1 MTITTQK
8 GEKSTITLTI
18 TVATNEQAPFIQ
30 KAAETVGKHLNVS
43 GFRSGHIPFD
53 IVKKEVGDIRLLEV
67 ASEEMVKRG
76 LIQAVTENKLETV
89 GNPQITIKTMVP
101 GNDFVAEVVWA
112 LMPSVT
118 LPKLTDIS
126 VTKKEVTAL
135 PSDLEG
141 SLQEL
146 RKMRAS
152 EAATTEGAT
161 RTSRV
166 VIDMVISLEKVPV
179 EGGTAKNH
187 SIVLDETTYVPGLT
201 DALIGVKKG
210 EHKEFTLKFPEN
222 YFQKLLAGKDAEFA
236 VDVHEVYERA
246 LPEINDEFAKALH
259 FETLAE
265 LKEILTKNITLE
277 KQQEEEQRFRAEL
290 LETIVEKTTFG
301 DVPEIL
307 INAEKERLFSE
318 LRAQIENQ
326 GMSFE
331 QYLADVKQTP
341 EQIAEGMTDSAK
353 KRVTISLMLREVA
366 KAQNITLTK
375 EEMDAEIEAVRNAY
389 HDNPNIEERLHDENI
404 VAYIR
409 MNATHRKVTDELVK
423 QCVK

>member
-1 MTITTQK
+1 MTITTQS
-8 GEKSTITLTI
+8 GEKSTITIGI
-18 TVATNEQAPFIQ
+18 TVAVAEQAPFIQ
-30 KAAETVGKHLNVS
+30 KASETVGKYLKID
-43 GFRSGHIPFD
+43 GFRAGHIPFD
-53 IVKKEVGDIRLLEV
+53 IVKKEVGEMRLLEV
-67 ASEEMVKRG
+67 ASEEMVKKG
-76 LIQAVTENKLETV
+76 LIQAVKEHSLETV
-89 GNPQITIKTMVP
+89 GNPNITIKTMVP

-112 LMPSVT
+112 LMPKVT
-118 LPKLTDIS
+118 LPTLTDIS
-126 VTKKEVTAL
+126 FAKKDVAAQET
-135 PSDLEG
+135 DIEG

-152 EAATTEGAT
+152 EVATTEGAT

-201 DALIGVKKG
+201 DQLIGVKKG
-210 EHKEFTLKFPEN
+210 EHKEFTLKFPET
-222 YFQKLLAGKDAEFA
+222 YFQKLLAGKDAEFS
-236 VDVHEVYERA
+236 VDVHEVYERT
-246 LPEINDEFAKALH
+246 LPEVNDDFAKALH

-265 LKEILTKNITLE
+265 LKDVLTKNITLE
-277 KQQEEEQRFRAEL
+277 KQQEEEQRLRAEL
-290 LETIVEKTTFG
+290 LETIVAKTTFG

-307 INAEKERLFSE
+307 VTAEKERLFAE
-318 LRAQIENQ
+318 LRSQIEGQ

-331 QYLADVKQTP
+331 QYLSDIKQTP
-341 EQIAEGMTDSAK
+341 EQIAEGMTDSAN

-366 KAQNITLTK
+366 KTQNIVLTK

-404 VAYIR
+404 IAYIR
-409 MNATHRKVTDELVK
+409 MNATHRKVTDELMK

>member
-1 MTITTQK
+1 MTITTQN
-8 GEKSTITLTI
+8 GEKSTIKIEI
-18 TVATNEQAPFIQ
+18 TVAVAEQAPFIQ
-30 KAAETVGKHLNVS
+30 KASETVGKYLKID
-43 GFRSGHIPFD
+43 GFRAGHIPFD
-53 IVKKEVGDIRLLEV
+53 IVKKEVGDMRLLEV
-67 ASEEMVKRG
+67 ASEDMVKKG
-76 LIQAVTENKLETV
+76 LIQAVKEHSLETV

-112 LMPSVT
+112 LMPTVN
-118 LPKLTDIS
+118 LPALTDIS
-126 VTKKEVTAL
+126 VARKEVTAQ
-135 PSDLEG
+135 PSDIDG

-146 RKMRAS
+146 RKMRGS

-166 VIDMVISLEKVPV
+166 LVDMVISLEKVPV

-201 DALIGVKKG
+201 DQLIGVKKG

-222 YFQKLLAGKDAEFA
+222 YFQKLLAGKDAEFS
-236 VDVHEVYERA
+236 VDVHEVYERT
-246 LPEINDEFAKALH
+246 LPELNDEFAKALQ

-265 LKEILTKNITLE
+265 LTDVLTKNITVE
-277 KQQEEEQRFRAEL
+277 KQQEEEQRVRAEL
-290 LETIVEKTTFG
+290 LETIVGKTTFG

-307 INAEKERLFSE
+307 VTAEKERLFAE
-318 LRAQIENQ
+318 LRAQIEGQ

-331 QYLADVKQTP
+331 QYLADIKQTP
-341 EQIAEGMTDSAK
+341 EQIAEGMTDSAN

-366 KAQNITLTK
+366 KTQNIVLTK
-375 EEMDAEIEAVRNAY
+375 EEMDAEIESVRNAY
-389 HDNPNIEERLHDENI
+389 HDNPNIEERLQDENI
-404 VAYIR
+404 IAYIR

>member
-1 MTITTQK
+1 MTITTHP
-8 GEKSTITLTI
+8 GEKSTIKLEI
-18 TVATNEQAPFIQ
+18 TVAVAEQAPFIQ
-30 KAAETVGKHLNVS
+30 KASETVGKYLKID
-43 GFRSGHIPFD
+43 GFRAGHIPLD
-53 IVKKEVGDIRLLEV
+53 IVKKEVGEMRLLEV
-67 ASEEMVKRG
+67 ASEEMVKKG
-76 LIQAVTENKLETV
+76 LVQAVKEQNLETV
-89 GNPQITIKTMVP
+89 GNPNVTVKTMVP

-112 LMPSVT
+112 LMPAVT
-118 LPKLTDIS
+118 LPALTEIS
-126 VTKKEVTAL
+126 LTKKEVTAQE
-135 PSDLEG
+135 SDIEG
-141 SLQEL
+141 SMQEL

-201 DALIGVKKG
+201 DQLIGVKKG
-210 EHKEFTLKFPEN
+210 EHKEFTLKFPET
-222 YFQKLLAGKDAEFA
+222 YFQKLLAGKDAEFT

-246 LPEINDEFAKALH
+246 LPKINDEFAKVLH

-265 LKEILTKNITLE
+265 LKDVLTKNIALE
-277 KQQEEEQRFRAEL
+277 KQQEEEQRLRAEL
-290 LETIVEKTTFG
+290 LETLVAKTTFG
-301 DVPEIL
+301 EVPEIL
-307 INAEKERLFSE
+307 VTAEKERLFAE
-318 LRAQIENQ
+318 LRSQIEGQ

-331 QYLADVKQTP
+331 QYLADIKQTP
-341 EQIAEGMTDSAK
+341 EQIAEGMTDSAN

-366 KAQNITLTK
+366 KTQNIVLTK

-404 VAYIR
+404 LAYIR
-409 MNATHRKVTDELVK
+409 MNATHRKVTDELMK